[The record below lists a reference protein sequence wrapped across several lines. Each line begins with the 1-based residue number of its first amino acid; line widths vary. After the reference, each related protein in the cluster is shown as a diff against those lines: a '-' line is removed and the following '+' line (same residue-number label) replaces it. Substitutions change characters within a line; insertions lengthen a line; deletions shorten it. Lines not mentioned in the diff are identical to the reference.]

1 MNCSVC
7 NAPNPDTA
15 RYCGQCGRGLYYTAP
30 AKTMPEAKLSK
41 DVIILM
47 VLVLWHVVERFLWK
61 LISSITEAMLKHN
74 DYSSTD
80 YIDRIKR
87 VGYIYDGVGVLFTV
101 VNLVIIVLGIVLSRY
116 KLVRILFVVLLGSE
130 LLLFVINYIL
140 RWLRTSEPFT
150 FFAF

>member
-30 AKTMPEAKLSK
+30 VKAVPETKLSK

-47 VLVLWHVVERFLWK
+47 VLALWHVVKSFLWK
-61 LISSITEAMLKHN
+61 LISTATEAMLEHS

-80 YIDRIKR
+80 YMDRIKR

-130 LLLFVINYIL
+130 LLLFFINYIL
-140 RWLRTSEPFT
+140 RWLKTSNQFT
-150 FFAF
+150 FFNF